1 MSKLLEKKP
10 ILHAVLWII
19 IYIVLV
25 NIGDAFSEQLQIQN
39 SVTSLLLLALSLGLL
54 VYVWRT
60 NRMKAFGV
68 QTITKK
74 DFRIALFY
82 IPLILIALSQY
93 LGPINP
99 ALSTA
104 EIAFAI
110 LLMLNVGFLE
120 ELIFRG
126 FLYQGINSQSG
137 VKRAVIISGITF
149 GLGHIVNLLRGYG
162 AAQQIEQ
169 ILLGI
174 TLGIGLALLVA
185 ITKSI
190 IPGFI
195 FHSLLNTGGTIIQQ
209 SDTLET
215 YTVILA
221 LVLSAVYA
229 IYLYRYAQKNTTL
242 LN

>member
-229 IYLYRYAQKNTTL
+229 VYLYRYAQKNTTL